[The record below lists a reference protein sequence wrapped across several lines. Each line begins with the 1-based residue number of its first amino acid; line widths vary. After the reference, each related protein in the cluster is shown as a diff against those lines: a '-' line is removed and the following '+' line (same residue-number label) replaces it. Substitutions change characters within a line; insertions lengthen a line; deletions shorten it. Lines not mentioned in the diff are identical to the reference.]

1 MLIPQLIPTITKES
15 KLLVDKMFEDPTL
28 FNGNTYSTLCENWL
42 SQNMFNNKPVFLTTS
57 GTRALELIATAIDIK
72 QNDEIIFPS
81 YTFVGTANPFV
92 LFGATPVFVDVIE
105 ESIGLDHEL
114 LEQAITPK
122 TKAIVVVHY
131 NGIGVHI
138 DKLVA
143 IAKKHNILLIEDNA
157 QGFMCKYDDKY
168 LGTFAD
174 FSILSFNYTK
184 NVQCGEGGALIIN
197 NSKYVGPIEKIY
209 HLGTNRLDFVNKKVS
224 HYEWVCKGSKFYPSQ
239 LEAAVLFPQLEKSS
253 EILGKR
259 KKSWKLYFNLL
270 SESTILKKHIDL
282 PVQFQKCEHTGHI
295 FYIKLKDKQDK
306 QALVS
311 NLRDSG
317 IIVFSHYTPLHLSE
331 FGKINGVSYGGEI
344 SAKISDSLLR
354 LPIHSQISNCDIQTV
369 VSAIEGFFTI

>member
-1 MLIPQLIPTITKES
+1 
-15 KLLVDKMFEDPTL
+15 
-28 FNGNTYSTLCENWL
+28 
-42 SQNMFNNKPVFLTTS
+42 
-57 GTRALELIATAIDIK
+57 
-72 QNDEIIFPS
+72 
-81 YTFVGTANPFV
+81 
-92 LFGATPVFVDVIE
+92 
-105 ESIGLDHEL
+105 
-114 LEQAITPK
+114 
-122 TKAIVVVHY
+122 
-131 NGIGVHI
+131 
-138 DKLVA
+138 
-143 IAKKHNILLIEDNA
+143 
-157 QGFMCKYDDKY
+157 
-168 LGTFAD
+168 
-174 FSILSFNYTK
+174 
-184 NVQCGEGGALIIN
+184 
-197 NSKYVGPIEKIY
+197 
-209 HLGTNRLDFVNKKVS
+209 
-224 HYEWVCKGSKFYPSQ
+224 

-253 EILGKR
+253 EILEKR